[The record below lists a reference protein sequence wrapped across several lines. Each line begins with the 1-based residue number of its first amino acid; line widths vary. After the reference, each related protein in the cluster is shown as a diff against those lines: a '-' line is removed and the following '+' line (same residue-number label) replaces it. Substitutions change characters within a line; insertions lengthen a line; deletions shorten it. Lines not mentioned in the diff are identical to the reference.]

1 MTCILVA
8 HLGDEVIIAADKRV
22 TQITQDGVKIPHGDN
37 EEKIVRTKVGVITG
51 AGSVAMLDPVKSYVR
66 DHGFNSPDD
75 VLDLILRT
83 RDSFSELHAESP
95 RLQEDLAETSWMFTY
110 PTVVNDEAVIR
121 FAYYHQQ
128 HGADSLRRLD
138 EGKVMCFPGGFSLE
152 QAQELQAE
160 LQGVVTAALDSY
172 PIDQVRQLVVS
183 YMLTLISE
191 VSATS
196 ETVSGTCDI
205 ALVDGSE
212 VMVAISVRAGDQ
224 SLTFAPM
231 AHPVGD

>member
-83 RDSFSELHAESP
+83 RDSFSELHAGSP
-95 RLQEDLAETSWMFTY
+95 RLQADLAETSWMFTY
-110 PTVVNDEAVIR
+110 PTVVNDQAVTR
-121 FAYYHQQ
+121 FVYFHQ
-128 HGADSLRRLD
+128 HHSAESLCGLT
-138 EGKVMCFPGGFSLE
+138 EGRVMCFPGGFSLE
-152 QAQELQAE
+152 QAQELQAK
-160 LQGVVTAALDSY
+160 LQDLVTASIESH
-172 PIDQVRQLVVS
+172 PTDQVRELVVS
-183 YMLTLISE
+183 YMLKLISE
-191 VSATS
+191 VSAIS
-196 ETVSGTCDI
+196 ETVSSTCDI
-205 ALVDGSE
+205 ALVDGKE
-212 VMVAISVRAGDQ
+212 VMVAMSAWAGYQ
-224 SLTFAPM
+224 ALTFTPM
-231 AHPVGD
+231 PHHVAG